1 MPAQYVSDDK
11 VTINTQGL
19 RTVLREDEPQWM
31 LRWSYKGE
39 FGVHRYLDQAARDAM
54 YDKLRQALTE
64 SKQPRWYDAACTAA
78 SRAEISL
85 DSFLQDAIEEHLRR
99 SDGGRRWPIAE
110 SKQQKQA
117 GGYRKI
123 DAIKLVRE
131 TGTAWGFDIGRDASR
146 AIVEALEPIMRTG
159 GQGDAV

>member
-1 MPAQYVSDDK
+1 MSDRYISDDQ

-54 YDKLRQALTE
+54 YNA
-64 SKQPRWYDAACTAA
+64 
-78 SRAEISL
+78 
-85 DSFLQDAIEEHLRR
+85 LRR
-99 SDGGRRWPIAE
+99 ALAE
-110 SKQQKQA
+110 KEQQRQP

-131 TGTAWGFDIGRDASR
+131 TGNGQGLNIGLNASK
-146 AIVEALEPIMRTG
+146 AIVEALEPIMRPAEEKGIRLTPPGDGCTLQTLHSRAAFAHLPRAHNG